1 MDNNQL
7 IPIINKDNGDIAVS
21 GRMLHE
27 FLEVKTPYKK
37 WFERMAEYGFEEN
50 VDYIAYSTQE
60 GFGQKCPKLKSDNI
74 GGRPATDH
82 VLTLDMAKELSMI
95 QRTERGKQA
104 RQYFIAVEKEYNS
117 PEKVMARALLL
128 ANKELE
134 TLRLENRKQEQIIG
148 ELEPKA
154 SYYDVVLSS
163 QNAVPITVIAKDYGW
178 SGKRMNTY
186 LQEKGI
192 QFKMGGAWLLY
203 DQYARLGYTKSETT
217 SYVNSK
223 GLKCS
228 TFLTKWTQKGRL
240 FLYETLKRDGILP
253 LVELCPDV
261 EVNL

>member
-1 MDNNQL
+1 MDNNRL
-7 IPIINKDNGDIAVS
+7 IPIINKDNGDIAIS

-27 FLEVKTPYKK
+27 FLEVKTRYDI
-37 WFERMAEYGFEEN
+37 WFKRMADYGFEEN
-50 VDYIAYSTQE
+50 KD
-60 GFGQKCPKLKSDNI
+60 FGLVVQKRTTNNPKNPTTEI
-74 GGRPATDH
+74 TDH

-154 SYYDVVLSS
+154 SYYDIVLSS

-178 SGKRMNTY
+178 SGKRMNAY

-203 DQYARLGYTKSETT
+203 NKYAQLGYTKSETT

-261 EVNL
+261 EVNM